1 MKQTITILLLCISS
15 VITLAQSGSKS
26 DSKGNGQGTVVRI
39 DGQSAGSWMKGSDDS
54 SPTSSQPTTVN
65 DNVNFYSTPD
75 GIILSI
81 SNGANKIKLYALTGQ
96 LLFSGELNQGRF
108 LIQTRKGIYFLKI
121 NNNSYKVICK

>member
-15 VITLAQSGSKS
+15 VLAFAQSGSKNEG
-26 DSKGNGQGTVVRI
+26 KGSGQGTVVRI
-39 DGQSAGSWMKGSDDS
+39 DGQSAGSWMKNSDDA
-54 SPTSSQPTTVN
+54 SPSSSQPTNVN
-65 DNVNFYSTPD
+65 DNVSFYSTPE

-81 SNGANKIKLYALTGQ
+81 NNGPNRIKLFALTGQ